1 MIRTLKIYIL
11 PAIMIILASASIWVY
26 IGLVIP
32 SHAEPPGRTTC
43 ILEGSRYC
51 TVDLFKVEGHDRV
64 CALWHNGY
72 GSDMECWETT
82 SD

>member
-32 SHAEPPGRTTC
+32 SHAVPPGRTTC
-43 ILEGSRYC
+43 ILEGSRRYC

-64 CALWHNGY
+64 CAKGHTPDHGMLGNH
-72 GSDMECWETT
+72 
-82 SD
+82 